1 MRTTSHPGT
10 RRSITLQA
18 QEDQAL
24 AQTLERLR
32 AEVAE
37 LRASRE
43 RLVKGADDDR
53 RTIERALHEGVQQ
66 HLVALSVNLQL
77 AKSSAADP
85 AAARALLEEMEGDVQ
100 HALDE
105 AAQLAQRIYA
115 PLLEM
120 GGLAA
125 ALRSAAV
132 SAGVPASVDVSTGS
146 SYRPEVTRTIL
157 LCWLATLEN
166 HEGEAPTT
174 ISVRDDDEALAF
186 EIVGSAA
193 RSETAFVR
201 LRDRV
206 EALGGRLTI
215 RSERTNETCV
225 SVTLPLSR

>member
-1 MRTTSHPGT
+1 M
-10 RRSITLQA
+10 
-18 QEDQAL
+18 
-24 AQTLERLR
+24 LER
-32 AEVAE
+32 V
-37 LRASRE
+37 
-43 RLVKGADDDR
+43 
-53 RTIERALHEGVQQ
+53 LHEGVQQ
-66 HLVALSVNLQL
+66 HLVALAVNLQL
-77 AKSSAADP
+77 AKSLAADP
-85 AAARALLEEMEGDVQ
+85 KAGRALLEEMEADVQ

-132 SAGVPASVDVSTGS
+132 RAGVPASVDVSAGS
-146 SYRPEVTRTIL
+146 SYRPEMARTIL

-174 ISVRDDDEALAF
+174 ISVRDGDEALAF

-215 RSERTNETCV
+215 RSERANETRV

>member
-1 MRTTSHPGT
+1 MRTTSHSRT

-115 PLLEM
+115 PLLEI

-132 SAGVPASVDVSTGS
+132 SAGVPASVDVSAGS
-146 SYRPEVTRTIL
+146 SYRPEMARTIL

-174 ISVRDDDEALAF
+174 ISVRDGDEALAF

-215 RSERTNETCV
+215 RSERAKESRV

>member
-1 MRTTSHPGT
+1 MRTTSHSRT

-115 PLLEM
+115 PLPEM

-132 SAGVPASVDVSTGS
+132 SAGVPASVDVSAGS
-146 SYRPEVTRTIL
+146 SYRPEMARTIL

-215 RSERTNETCV
+215 RSERANETRV